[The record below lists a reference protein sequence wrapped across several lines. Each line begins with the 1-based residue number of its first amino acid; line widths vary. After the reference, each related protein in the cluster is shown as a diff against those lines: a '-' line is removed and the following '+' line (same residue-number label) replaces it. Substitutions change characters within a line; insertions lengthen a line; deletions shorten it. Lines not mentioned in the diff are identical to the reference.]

1 MGKFPQVRK
10 KNHTYFAISLDTTT
24 TITGLEYLIKE
35 NKFLISFQN
44 ADWSSKMV
52 AQVVKNPPAN
62 TGDTGSVPGLR
73 RSPGEENGNP
83 LQYSC
88 LGNPMDRGDWRL

>member
-10 KNHTYFAISLDTTT
+10 KNHTYFAISLDTT

-73 RSPGEENGNP
+73 RSHGEGNGNP
-83 LQYSC
+83 LQYHC
-88 LGNPMDRGDWRL
+88 LENSMER

>member
-1 MGKFPQVRK
+1 MGRFPQVRK
-10 KNHTYFAISLDTTT
+10 QNHTYFAISLDTTT

-44 ADWSSKMV
+44 AGWSSKMV

-62 TGDTGSVPGLR
+62 TEDTGSVPGLR
-73 RSPGEENGNP
+73 RSPGEGNGNP
-83 LQYSC
+83 LQYHC
-88 LGNPMDRGDWRL
+88 LENSMER